1 MQYSFMKKI
10 GFLLITILT
19 SLTLRA
25 QVRPLSLAGTWHYRL
40 DSLDKGEAEKW
51 YQQKFTNTIKLP
63 GTLDDAGIGKV
74 VNTDTSTLS
83 KDIMLHLS
91 RKHRYIGAAWY
102 QRTFTLNSRMTDAQL
117 LLERVIWKTDCWV
130 DGKQVGTQE
139 SLIAPHLFDLG
150 RLDAG
155 KHVITIRINSRKQHD
170 ISINDFAHA
179 YTDGTQII
187 WNGIIGK
194 MELADIGKNAI
205 MDTRIFASL
214 ENHSIKVISKFSD
227 GASKARTYM
236 RTTLLYGKHVLMQTQ
251 PKVVNGNQQEITLKV
266 PEAQSWDEFHPRLY
280 QLRTELTDR
289 QGRILDT
296 KVKNFGFRDLAAAG
310 NQLKINGRPL
320 FLRGTLECNIFPL
333 EGHPPMGT
341 AGWLKVFETA
351 KAYGLN
357 HIRFHSWCPPEVAFR
372 VADSLGF
379 YLHVELPLWA
389 LTVGKDPQTLKYLEE
404 EAQNIIQNYGN
415 HPSFCFWSMG
425 NELEGDFAWLENL
438 VRKLKKEDNRH
449 LYTTTT
455 FSFQKGHGKTP
466 EPADD
471 YFITQ
476 YTDKGWVRGQGIFN
490 TNPPDFKT
498 DYSKALDGTPVPLI
512 IHEVGQ
518 YSVYPDLSEIAK
530 YTGVLRPANFEAI
543 RNDLRK
549 KQMLS
554 LAPDYLKA
562 SGALAVQLYK
572 EEIERALKTHGVG
585 GFQLLDLHDFPGQG
599 TALVGILNA
608 FWDSKGLITPQDFSN
623 FCGPVVPLIRFKK
636 AAYNSN
642 ERFEA
647 SAEVANYSDHQ
658 IDDEIRWSVSS
669 ANGRINFQGSLGKK
683 SISIGNAQVA
693 GHFSVDLNK
702 IDQACELTVTV
713 RMTNSKYHN
722 SWKIWVYPSKLSD
735 GPGNVIFTTAIDSA
749 IRYLEAGRKVILNP
763 DTGNVHGIDGRFA
776 PVFWSPV
783 HFPDQPG
790 SMGLLINKKSKALSN
805 FPTGFY
811 TDWQWWDLIT
821 NSRSLLLDKLPVQP
835 KPIVRVIDNF
845 FRNRNLATLVE
856 FKVGSGKL
864 ILCTMDI
871 HKNLA
876 DRPAARQLRYSLIQ
890 YAEDSAFKPADEIS
904 SITLRKLLN
913 EERKV
918 K

>member
-1 MQYSFMKKI
+1 MQHAFMKKI
-10 GFLLITILT
+10 GFLLIAILT
-19 SLTLRA
+19 SLMLRA
-25 QVRPLSLAGTWHYRL
+25 QVRPLSLAGTWQYRL
-40 DSLDKGEAEKW
+40 DSLDKGSAEQW
-51 YQQKFTNTIKLP
+51 YRQKFTGEIKLP
-63 GTLDDAGIGKV
+63 GTLDDGGIGKAV
-74 VNTDTSTLS
+74 KADTSALT
-83 KDIMLHLS
+83 KDVMLHLS
-91 RKHRYIGAAWY
+91 RKHRYIGAVWY
-102 QRTFTLNSRMTDAQL
+102 QRTFTLSSRMSNARL
-117 LLERVIWKTDCWV
+117 LLERVIWKADCWV

-139 SLIAPHLFDLG
+139 SLIAPQLFDLG
-150 RLDAG
+150 KLEAG
-155 KHVITIRINSRKQHD
+155 KHLITIRIDNRKQHD

-194 MELADIGKNAI
+194 IQLTDLGRNAI
-205 MDTRIFASL
+205 RDTKIFASL
-214 ENHSIKVISKFSD
+214 ANHSVRAISKFSGD
-227 GASKARTYM
+227 GKAKTYVRTV
-236 RTTLLYGKHVLMQTQ
+236 LLYGKKVLMQSQ
-251 PKVVNGNQQEITLKV
+251 PKVVNADQQEITFQV
-266 PEAQSWDEFHPRLY
+266 PGAQSWDEFHPRLY
-280 QLRTELTDR
+280 QLRTELTDG
-289 QGRILDT
+289 QGRVLDT
-296 KVKNFGFRDLAAAG
+296 RVDSFGFRDIAAAG
-310 NQLKINGRPL
+310 NELKVNGHPL

-341 AGWLKVFETA
+341 SGWLKVFKTA

-357 HIRFHSWCPPEVAFR
+357 HIRFHSWCPPEAAFQI
-372 VADSLGF
+372 ADSLGF
-379 YLHVELPLWA
+379 YLHVELPLWS
-389 LTVGKDPQTLKYLEE
+389 LTVGKDQQTLKYLEN

-438 VRKLKKEDNRH
+438 VQKLKKEDNRH

-466 EPADD
+466 EPVDD

-490 TNPPDFKT
+490 TDAPDFKT
-498 DYSKALDGTPVPLI
+498 DYSKALEGTPVPLI

-518 YSVYPDLSEIAK
+518 YSVYPDLNEIAK
-530 YTGVLRPANFEAI
+530 YTGVLRPANFEAV

-549 KQMLS
+549 KQMLA

-608 FWDSKGLITPQDFSN
+608 FWDSKGLITSDDFRN
-623 FCGPVVPLIRFKK
+623 FCGPVVPLIRFEK
-636 AAYNSN
+636 AAYNNN

-658 IDDEIRWSVSS
+658 IDDEIRWSVTS
-669 ANGRINFQGSLGKK
+669 ADGHINFQGSLGNK
-683 SISIGNAQVA
+683 SVPVGNAQAA
-693 GHFSVDLNK
+693 GRFSVDLKK
-702 IDQACELTVTV
+702 IDQASELTVTV
-713 RMTNSKYHN
+713 GMTKSKFHN
-722 SWKIWVYPSKLSD
+722 SWKIWVYPEILSN
-735 GPGNVIFTTAIDSA
+735 GPGNVIFTTAVDSA

-763 DTGNVHGIDGRFA
+763 DTGSIHGIDGRFA

-790 SMGLLINKKSKALSN
+790 SMGLLINKKSKALAD
-805 FPTGFY
+805 FPTDFY
-811 TDWQWWDLIT
+811 TDWQWWDLVT
-821 NSRSLLLDKLPVQP
+821 NSRSLLLDKLPAQP

-871 HKNLA
+871 HNKLSS
-876 DRPAARQLRYSLIQ
+876 RPAAKQLRYSLIH
-890 YAEDSAFKPADEIS
+890 YAEDSAFQPADEIS
-904 SITLRKLLN
+904 TATLRKLLN
-913 EERKV
+913 DDRKV